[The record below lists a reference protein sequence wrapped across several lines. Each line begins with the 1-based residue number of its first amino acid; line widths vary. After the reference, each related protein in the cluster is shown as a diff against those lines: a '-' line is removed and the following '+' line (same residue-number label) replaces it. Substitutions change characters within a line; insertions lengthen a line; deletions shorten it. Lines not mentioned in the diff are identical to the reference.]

1 MSLFSAGSGARLI
14 LKVHSNSN
22 YSTIL
27 RSLLQLSITSPWLL
41 GSPWVNPPCHVSP
54 HGEKPPS
61 ATTRRRDPE
70 GMQSAGAPR
79 SPGRGGARGAAPPC
93 GHRSRGSAGRGGSAG
108 SSVPQTRG
116 GEGPGNTAP
125 LPVSARDVGR
135 AGFGVSVGRGGCRH
149 LPQVSSSGS
158 RLCPRVPPAPRGL
171 AAHPFRRTPVELY
184 LR

>member
-1 MSLFSAGSGARLI
+1 MSTVQLGMPTLRPQHASPVSTLRGERGFPEAAREALGDAT
-14 LKVHSNSN
+14 LRANMRHAT
-22 YSTIL
+22 STIQAK
-27 RSLLQLSITSPWLL
+27 R
-41 GSPWVNPPCHVSP
+41 
-54 HGEKPPS
+54 
-61 ATTRRRDPE
+61 
-70 GMQSAGAPR
+70 AGAVR
-79 SPGRGGARGAAPPC
+79 EVRLPPC